1 MGFSGRLRGFLGA
14 IDILRSMSKPK
25 IARLAD
31 HLGYWHNRF
40 GRRVDQ
46 HLEQRLAEDADV
58 TICQWYVLV
67 LLYHREAESVPQL
80 AAALPIDQAAA
91 SRLVARLEF
100 KRLVARKADRS
111 DTTAF
116 KLKLTRKG
124 RQLTSELAAAAAEH
138 DRACFGALSAGEIV
152 QYKSLLAKLLEA
164 HDVAPERG
172 WIEAPLR

>member
-1 MGFSGRLRGFLGA
+1 
-14 IDILRSMSKPK
+14 MSKPK

-46 HLEQRLAEDADV
+46 HLEQRLAEDADITV
-58 TICQWYVLV
+58 SQWYVLV
-67 LLYHREAESVPQL
+67 LLYHREAESVPEM

-100 KRLVARKADRS
+100 KRLVSRKADPA
-111 DTTAF
+111 DATTF

-124 RQLTSELAAAAAEH
+124 RQLTTELAAAAAEH
-138 DRACFGALSAGEIV
+138 DRACFGTLSDDEII

-164 HDVAPERG
+164 HGDAPERG